1 MATAQNFMQRAIE
14 LAYKGSGYTRTNP
27 MVGALIV
34 YEDRIIGEGYHT
46 GFGKPHAEIEAFQS
60 VSEKDKPLLSESS
73 MYVTLEPCSHYGK
86 TPPCSL
92 EIIRQGIKKV
102 YIGVADPFPKVNGR
116 GISMLEDAG
125 IEVETGCEKSGC
137 EKLIH
142 RFRTSIEHDRPFI
155 HLKWAQSQDGYLGHS
170 GEQTPVS
177 SPETKIWVH
186 KMRSQNDAI
195 LVGSNTLHTDDP
207 RLDNR
212 LYPGPS
218 PIKLIIDRKGRITDK
233 DHRFFRSGGDD
244 IGILS
249 ADSSY
254 GKLYDDAIYLDAG
267 LSNIQQLQYILQEC
281 YERQIA
287 SIFVEGGKILLEA
300 FISAR
305 LWDQADIIRSSHLK
319 LEQGIQA
326 PHIEGNL
333 IRKFRSAKD
342 EILTI
347 APKR

>member
-27 MVGALIV
+27 MVGAVIV
-34 YEDRIIGEGYHT
+34 HQNRIIGEGYHT
-46 GFGKPHAEIEAFQS
+46 GFGKQHAEIEAFKS
-60 VSEKDKPLLSESS
+60 VSEKDKPLLSKSS

-102 YIGVADPFPKVNGR
+102 YIGVTDPFPQVNGR
-116 GISMLEDAG
+116 GVEMLQEAG
-125 IEVETGCEKSGC
+125 IEVETAIEKADCEQ
-137 EKLIH
+137 LIQ

-155 HLKWAQSQDGYLGHS
+155 HLKWAQSADGYLGRS
-170 GEQTPVS
+170 GEQTPIS

-186 KMRSQNDAI
+186 KMRAQNDAI
-195 LVGSNTLHTDDP
+195 LVGSNTLGTDDP

-212 LYPGPS
+212 LFPGPS
-218 PIKLIIDRKGRITDK
+218 PIKLIIDRKGSITDK
-233 DHRFFRSGGDD
+233 DHRFFRSTGDV

-249 ADSSY
+249 ADSPY

-267 LSNIQQLQYILQEC
+267 LSNIQQLQYILQAC
-281 YERQIA
+281 YKRNIG
-287 SIFVEGGKILLEA
+287 SIFVEGGKILLEE
-300 FISAR
+300 FIWAG
-305 LWDQADIIRSSHLK
+305 LWDQADVIRSSHLM
-319 LEQGIQA
+319 LEQGIPA

-333 IRKFRSAKD
+333 IRKFHSAED